1 MASSL
6 ALIFHEDGSI
16 EATPEL
22 KQKLQL
28 KPGTRLELVQQS
40 GAEFRFRMP
49 SLMKDITSWRDLE
62 GILADSTADPNRDL
76 EQERLAELDRDAG

>member
-28 KPGTRLELVQQS
+28 KPGTRLELVRQS

>member
-1 MASSL
+1 MPSSP

-28 KPGTRLELVQQS
+28 NPGARLELVQQS
-40 GAEFRFRMP
+40 GTEVRFRMP
-49 SLMKDITSWRDLE
+49 VSTKEIRSWRDLE
-62 GILADSTADPNRDL
+62 GILADSPADPNGEL
-76 EQERLAELDRDAG
+76 EQERLAELERDAR

>member
-22 KQKLQL
+22 RQRLRL
-28 KPGTRLELVQQS
+28 LPGTRLELVKQS
-40 GAEFRFRMP
+40 GGELRFRMP
-49 SLMKDITSWRDLE
+49 VPMKEISGWRDLE
-62 GILADSTADPNRDL
+62 GILADLPVDPNLEL
-76 EQERLAELDRDAG
+76 EQERLAELDRDAR